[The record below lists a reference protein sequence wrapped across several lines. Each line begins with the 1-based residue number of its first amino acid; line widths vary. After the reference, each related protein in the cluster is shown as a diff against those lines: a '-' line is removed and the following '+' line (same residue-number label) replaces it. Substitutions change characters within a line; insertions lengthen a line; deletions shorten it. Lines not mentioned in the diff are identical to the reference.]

1 MKFIPDFNL
10 AYLFGSHM
18 IQTIETIETMLKFSK
33 DTSINEDTSQMLKY
47 MNERIIEFQTRT
59 TTDVLFA

>member
-1 MKFIPDFNL
+1 MKFIADFNPT
-10 AYLFGSHM
+10 YLFGSRI
-18 IQTIETIETMLKFSK
+18 IQTIQTMLQLYK
-33 DTSINEDTSQMLKY
+33 DKSINEDTSQMLKY